1 MSFIDGWTLEL
12 MRQAENQKTNN
23 YKKYNKCIKKAN
35 GYHLYLRCTCGC
47 ELNAD
52 IYYWS
57 DFKLCP
63 SCGAKV
69 IEE

>member
-1 MSFIDGWTLEL
+1 M
-12 MRQAENQKTNN
+12 
-23 YKKYNKCIKKAN
+23 NKCIKRKN

-63 SCGAKV
+63 SCGTKV
-69 IEE
+69 IEEE